1 MNVQRPSGPLG
12 QPRGIGFGILMTIIT
27 FFVYTYYWSYK
38 TFEELKLHRDG
49 RGIGGAIA
57 LILMLVGGSIAIP
70 FFAGSEVG
78 QLYDEDGQQKPVTGL
93 TGFWT
98 LLPIIG
104 SIVWFVKVQRAL
116 NRYWHSHAAGAA
128 EAASVPATQ

>member
-12 QPRGIGFGILMTIIT
+12 QPRGIGFGILMAIIT
-27 FFVYTYYWSYK
+27 FFIYTYYWSYK
-38 TFEELKLHRDG
+38 TFEELKQHRNG
-49 RGIGGAIA
+49 QGIGGAIA

-78 QLYDEDGQQKPVTGL
+78 QLYADDGREKPVTGL

-104 SIVWFVKVQRAL
+104 AIVWFVKVQGAL
-116 NRYWHSHAAGAA
+116 NRYWESKMGASPAAAA
-128 EAASVPATQ
+128 PAPTT

>member
-1 MNVQRPSGPLG
+1 MNVQRPIGPLG

-27 FFVYTYYWSYK
+27 LGIYTYYWSYK
-38 TFEELKLHRDG
+38 TFEELKNHRNG
-49 RGIGGAIA
+49 QGIGGVLA

-78 QLYDEDGQQKPVTGL
+78 NMYAEDGREKPVTGK

-98 LLPIIG
+98 LLLIVG
-104 SIVWFVKVQRAL
+104 AIVWFVKVQGAL
-116 NRYWHSHAAGAA
+116 NRYWESKGAGAA
-128 EAASVPATQ
+128 ETVPAAG